1 MAPGND
7 KTMSG
12 NHPNDTPVD
21 PCAGCT
27 LTSRR
32 SFLLT
37 TAAVIGSVLAGLG
50 LDPERAAAFPIVPTM
65 AQRVSESDCTYPIPA
80 SDGAMI
86 DRKNDV
92 ILARYQG
99 KVFAFSLACPHQN
112 TALRWLQ
119 AEGRFQC
126 PKHKSKYSPDGTFL
140 SGRAT
145 RSMDRFALRKEEPN
159 IVVETGRLFEQ
170 DKNPK
175 DWEAAWVAA

>member
-1 MAPGND
+1 MSDDTIRTPAPD
-7 KTMSG
+7 A
-12 NHPNDTPVD
+12 
-21 PCAGCT
+21 CAGCA

-37 TAAVIGSVLAGLG
+37 TAGLIAAALAGLG
-50 LDPERAAAFPIVPTM
+50 LDAENAAALPVRSMAADRIAQTDCVYPVP
-65 AQRVSESDCTYPIPA
+65 Q
-80 SDGAMI
+80 SDGVTI
-86 DRKNDV
+86 DRDNDV
-92 ILARYQG
+92 ILVRYQG

-126 PKHKSKYSPDGTFL
+126 PKHKSRYAPDGTFL

-145 RSMDRFALRKEEPN
+145 RSMDRFALRTEGTN

-170 DKNPK
+170 DKNTEE
-175 DWEAAWVAA
+175 WTAAWVSV